1 MSPWR
6 QKIVTLETKNCHPG
20 DKKLSPWRQRIVT
33 KETNY
38 TKRQK
43 NKAKQASVWPEVM
56 LLVVVEDN
64 WLRRTM
70 LFQHARYECL
80 LLGR

>member
-1 MSPWR
+1 
-6 QKIVTLETKNCHPG
+6 
-20 DKKLSPWRQRIVT
+20 
-33 KETNY
+33 
-38 TKRQK
+38 
-43 NKAKQASVWPEVM
+43 M